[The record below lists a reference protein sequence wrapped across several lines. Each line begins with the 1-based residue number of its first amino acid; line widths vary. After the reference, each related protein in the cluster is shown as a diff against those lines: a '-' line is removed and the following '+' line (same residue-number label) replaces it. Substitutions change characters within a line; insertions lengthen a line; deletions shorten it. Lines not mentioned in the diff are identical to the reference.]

1 MDLTTLGLF
10 VLATVALNLT
20 PGPDMLYVITRS
32 VGQGRSAGVVSAL
45 GIGAGTLVH
54 TLAVALGISTL
65 LVSLPLGFDVIKYAG
80 AAYLLYLGIR
90 TLFFT
95 EDNEEDAQP
104 G

>member
-1 MDLTTLGLF
+1 MPDTSA
-10 VLATVALNLT
+10 LAVFLAATFLLNIT

-80 AAYLLYLGIR
+80 SRLPPLPGDTHA
-90 TLFFT
+90 LFHR
-95 EDNEEDAQP
+95 
-104 G
+104 GR